1 MSTKTCS
8 KTQDKQGAFKMKY
21 HTEWYLDIMNAN
33 ITVEPSALFIQV
45 TATPTYWRRKID
57 I

>member
-1 MSTKTCS
+1 
-8 KTQDKQGAFKMKY
+8 MKY